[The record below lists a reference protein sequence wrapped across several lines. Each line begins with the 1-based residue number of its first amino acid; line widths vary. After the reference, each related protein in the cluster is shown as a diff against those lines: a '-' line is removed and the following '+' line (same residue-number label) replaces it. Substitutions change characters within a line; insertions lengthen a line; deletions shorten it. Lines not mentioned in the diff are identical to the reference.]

1 MFAIGQSN
9 FLQALGWAVLNSLW
23 QMAFLWVVYQLLTA
37 VFKVKKSSQKGSLAT
52 GLLFCGFAWF
62 VFTFFSILVDKPGYA
77 SEYSPIVTIQGN
89 SAVSDWLYTTLP
101 IASLVYLILLI
112 LPLLNFI
119 RNYRFVQAIRTC
131 GLTKA
136 NVKLRMF
143 TNKIAAHMS
152 IGKTVQV
159 WMSEFISSPVTV
171 GYLKP
176 MILLPVAAI
185 NHLSPQQVEAII
197 LHELSHIKRFDYLI
211 NLITRIIETL
221 LYFNPF
227 VRAFSSIIERERE
240 KNCDEIVLQFQYE
253 PHGYASALLEL
264 EKASHSSAILA
275 VGAAAGKKNELL
287 NRIESILGIQKKPV
301 LSFNKLASIVAAL
314 FCFISI
320 NALLLLSKP
329 GETGSTPGLFT
340 DLSGPFHLYA
350 TPSYREV
357 SNAANDIKEV
367 ESIAIM
373 NHLVVEPEQ
382 HAFPPQKAEKQK
394 NSRAQTESEMEV
406 AITPLPVIL
415 NNNPFSYVA
424 MTPLPVIVNN
434 NPFSYVFVN
443 RQEDIVPVLEQQKE
457 EQVMVAL
464 DASKKVLAE
473 EQWKAV
479 ELSIAD
485 ALTSGQKEK
494 VKVEYR
500 KAVEKLDW
508 EKMEN
513 KLRIA
518 YDSINWNHVNIELNK
533 ALIEIKLD
541 SIQKVYTNVVTNLS
555 CLEKELIKAGE
566 EGIPDTDITL
576 KSVECKKKEVLNVLK
591 TIKSVKPRK
600 IIHL

>member
-23 QMAFLWVVYQLLTA
+23 QMAFLWVVYQFVTA
-37 VFKVKKSSQKGSLAT
+37 VLKVNKSSQKGSLAT
-52 GLLFCGFAWF
+52 GLLFSGFAWF
-62 VFTFFSILVDKPGYA
+62 VFTLFSILFDKPGYA
-77 SEYSPIVTIQGN
+77 AEYSSIVMIEGN
-89 SAVSDWLYTTLP
+89 SAVSNWLYTTLP
-101 IASLVYLILLI
+101 IASIVYLILLS

-119 RNYRFVQAIRTC
+119 RNYRYVQAIRTY
-131 GLTKA
+131 GLSKA
-136 NVKLRMF
+136 NVKWRMF

-159 WMSEFISSPVTV
+159 LMSEFISSPVTV

-176 MILLPVAAI
+176 MILLPVAAV

-227 VRAFSSIIERERE
+227 VRAFTSIIERERE

-264 EKASHSSAILA
+264 EKVSHSSTSLA

-301 LSFNKLASIVAAL
+301 LSFNKLAGVVAAL
-314 FCFISI
+314 LCFISI

-350 TPSYREV
+350 TPAYKDV
-357 SNAANDIKEV
+357 SDAVNDPEEV
-367 ESIAIM
+367 ESIAVM
-373 NHLVVEPEQ
+373 DHLFFAPEQ
-382 HAFPPQKAEKQK
+382 AVAPQQPEKHNNTAPARK
-394 NSRAQTESEMEV
+394 EMEKESIV
-406 AITPLPVIL
+406 SPFPAIQNETPFP
-415 NNNPFSYVA
+415 
-424 MTPLPVIVNN
+424 
-434 NPFSYVFVN
+434 YVFVN
-443 RQEDIVPVLEQQKE
+443 HLENIVPVLEPQKE
-457 EQVMVAL
+457 EQVKEVL
-464 DASKKVLAE
+464 DASKKVLTE

-485 ALTSGQKEK
+485 ALTSHEKEK
-494 VKVEYR
+494 VKIEYK

-518 YDSINWNHVNIELNK
+518 YDSINWKHVNIELGK
-533 ALIEIKLD
+533 ALVEIKLD
-541 SIQKVYTNVVTNLS
+541 SLQKVYTTVVSNLS

-566 EGIPDTDITL
+566 PGIPDTDITL
-576 KSVECKKKEVLNVLK
+576 ETVECKKKEALK
-591 TIKSVKPRK
+591 AINTIKSAKARK
-600 IIHL
+600 IVHL

>member
-9 FLQALGWAVLNSLW
+9 FLQALGWAVINSLW
-23 QMAFLWVVYQLLTA
+23 QMAFLWVVYQFVSA
-37 VFKVKKSSQKGSLAT
+37 VFKVKKPSQKGSLAT
-52 GLLFCGFAWF
+52 GLLFSGFAWF
-62 VFTFFSILVDKPGYA
+62 VFTFFSILVDKPGYQ
-77 SEYSPIVTIQGN
+77 SEYSTIVTIQGN

-101 IASLVYLILLI
+101 IASIAYLILLI

-119 RNYRFVQAIRTC
+119 RNYRYVQAIRTY
-131 GLTKA
+131 GLSKA

-152 IGKTVQV
+152 IAKTVQV

-176 MILLPVAAI
+176 MILLPVAAV

-211 NLITRIIETL
+211 NLITRIVETL

-264 EKASHSSAILA
+264 EKVSHSPASLA
-275 VGAAAGKKNELL
+275 VGAAAGRKNELL

-301 LSFNKLASIVAAL
+301 LSFNKLAGIVAAL
-314 FCFISI
+314 LCFISI

-329 GETGSTPGLFT
+329 GQTGATPGMFT
-340 DLSGPFHLYA
+340 DLTRPFHLYA
-350 TPSYREV
+350 IPTYHDV
-357 SNAANDIKEV
+357 STAANDVREV
-367 ESIAIM
+367 ESIAIL

-382 HAFPPQKAEKQK
+382 HIFTPQKTPAQK
-394 NSRAQTESEMEV
+394 NTQAQKEIEKEV
-406 AITPLPVIL
+406 AITPLPLI
-415 NNNPFSYVA
+415 NNNPFSFAFVIRKEDVA
-424 MTPLPVIVNN
+424 
-434 NPFSYVFVN
+434 
-443 RQEDIVPVLEQQKE
+443 PVLAPQKE
-457 EQVMVAL
+457 AQVQEAL
-464 DASKKVLAE
+464 NASKKVLAE
-473 EQWKAV
+473 EQWKTV

-485 ALTSGQKEK
+485 ALTSHQKEK
-494 VKVEYR
+494 VKIEYK

-518 YDSINWNHVNIELNK
+518 YDSINWNHVNTELNK
-533 ALIEIKLD
+533 ALVEIKLD
-541 SIQKVYTNVVTNLS
+541 SIQNVYSNVITNLS

-576 KSVECKKKEVLNVLK
+576 KTVECKKKEVLKVIN
-591 TIKSVKPRK
+591 TIKSAKPRK

>member
-23 QMAFLWVVYQLLTA
+23 QMAFLWVVYQLVTA
-37 VFKVKKSSQKGSLAT
+37 VFKVKKSSQKGGLAT
-52 GLLFCGFAWF
+52 GLLFSGFAWF
-62 VFTFFSILVDKPGYA
+62 VFTFFSILADKPGYA
-77 SEYSPIVTIQGN
+77 SEYSSIVTIQGN
-89 SAVSDWLYTTLP
+89 RAVSDWLYTTLP
-101 IASLVYLILLI
+101 IASLVYLVLLV

-119 RNYRFVQAIRTC
+119 RNYRFVQAIRMY
-131 GLTKA
+131 GLSKA

-143 TNKIAAHMS
+143 TNKIAAQMS
-152 IGKTVQV
+152 IGKNVQL

-176 MILLPVAAI
+176 MILLPVAAV
-185 NHLSPQQVEAII
+185 NYLSPQQVEAII

-211 NLITRIIETL
+211 NLITRVIETL

-264 EKASHSSAILA
+264 EKVSHSPASLA

-287 NRIESILGIQKKPV
+287 NRIESILGIQKKTV
-301 LSFNKLASIVAAL
+301 LSFNKLAGIVAAL
-314 FCFISI
+314 LCFISI

-329 GETGSTPGLFT
+329 GQSGATPGLFT

-350 TPSYREV
+350 TPAYRDV
-357 SNAANDIKEV
+357 SKAANDVNEV

-382 HAFPPQKAEKQK
+382 HALTLQKVEPQKNTGAQK
-394 NSRAQTESEMEV
+394 ELGMDV
-406 AITPLPVIL
+406 AIAPLPVL

-424 MTPLPVIVNN
+424 MTPLPVILNN
-434 NPFSYVFVN
+434 NPPYAFVTG
-443 RQEDIVPVLEQQKE
+443 QEDIVPVLEAHKE
-457 EQVMVAL
+457 EQVQEAL
-464 DASKKVLAE
+464 DASRKVLAE
-473 EQWKAV
+473 EQWKTV

-485 ALTSGQKEK
+485 ALNSHEKEK
-494 VKVEYR
+494 VKMEYK
-500 KAVEKLDW
+500 KAVDKLDW

-518 YDSINWNHVNIELNK
+518 YDSINWTHVNIELNK

-541 SIQKVYTNVVTNLS
+541 SIQKVYTNVITNLS

-566 EGIPDTDITL
+566 EGIPDTDISL
-576 KSVECKKKEVLNVLK
+576 KSVEGKKKEVLKVIS
-591 TIKSVKPRK
+591 TIKSAKQRK
-600 IIHL
+600 IVHL